1 MDPSC
6 HRENMMIDKNI
17 AMARNIAI
25 TASILLCL
33 TGLLSCR
40 TQSHLVI
47 HQTDTL
53 TITVRELPATY
64 PLIAPFRYSH
74 VIEPGNTLALLES
87 LTYETGSLVPFSRG
101 PRHQVFTRNQA
112 ESLAPEL
119 SKALNLALPHEVAT
133 FRVSGAKQ
141 SRRYTKGLAFVH
153 GDELHLIIE
162 ELQLAGHEG
171 AQQVS
176 RWSLLPGAGQHHYTS
191 QQGDT
196 GPMTNWIVAPLR

>member
-1 MDPSC
+1 
-6 HRENMMIDKNI
+6 MMIDKNI

-53 TITVRELPATY
+53 TITLRELPATY

-119 SKALNLALPHEVAT
+119 SKALNLALPHEVAA
-133 FRVSGAKQ
+133 FSVSDAEYP
-141 SRRYTKGLAFVH
+141 RHYTKGLAFVH

-162 ELQLAGHEG
+162 ELPRSRHVDVEHHDP
-171 AQQVS
+171 QQVP
-176 RWSLLPGAGQHHYTS
+176 RWVLLPRDGQRHYTS
-191 QQGDT
+191 FQGAT
-196 GPMTNWIVAPLR
+196 GTIPNWIIIPIP